1 MNDSNGD
8 SVIRFGLFEVDVR
21 AGQLRKHGMRV
32 RLQDQPFHILAVFLE
47 QPGALVTRE
56 QLRQRLWPDGTFV
69 DFDNSLNAAINK
81 LREALGD
88 SAENPRYVETLPRR
102 GYRFIA
108 HVEKS
113 AQPQPAAAPPPV
125 GEIPAIP
132 KNGAPPSMPATLP
145 APVTRPRLRS
155 AWRVAG
161 VLLIASVLAGGYF
174 VSQQFRAPA
183 AASTGKVMM
192 AVLPFQ
198 NLSGDPTQDYFSDG
212 LTDEMIAQLGRLHP
226 SRLGVIGR
234 SASMRYKNSPQPVH
248 EIGRELGVRYMLEG
262 TVRRNGD
269 RVRITAQ
276 LVAVH
281 DQSQLWSET
290 YERDIKDVL
299 AIQQDVAGHIVNSLL
314 LELLP
319 AGHAVSGKPSTVSA
333 AAFEDYLRGRY
344 HWSRRSPHSIKKGLE
359 YFQKAI
365 ERDPHYALAYTGIA
379 DSYLV
384 WGGRL
389 AGVPT
394 NEAYPKARAA
404 ALRALELDDTLAE
417 AHAALAGVK
426 FEYDWDFAGAEKSM
440 RRAIEL
446 NPAYASAHQW
456 YAEQLAAM
464 GRMDEALAEIRRA
477 LALEPYSLSIN
488 LVYGQILMY
497 SRQYDAAI
505 EQFRK
510 LAELDPSFIQA
521 DAHLARVY
529 RIKNMPQQ
537 WYDHWSRQVATVG
550 ASAGSQQLAAYERA
564 FQQGGINGALRV
576 RVRDLTPIASQY
588 YGGAYVMVKLHAILG
603 ENDQALQWLERAA
616 DERNDFVTHV
626 TVDPEIDS
634 LRADPRF
641 QRILRQIGFPAR

>member
-1 MNDSNGD
+1 MSESNGD
-8 SVIRFGLFEVDVR
+8 SVIRFGLYEVDVR

-32 RLQDQPFHILAVFLE
+32 KLQDQPFHILAVFLE
-47 QPGALVTRE
+47 NPGALVTRE

-88 SAENPRYVETLPRR
+88 SADNPRYVETLPRR

-108 HVEKS
+108 PVEKVS
-113 AQPQPAAAPPPV
+113 TQPTPVTPAA
-125 GEIPAIP
+125 PAI
-132 KNGAPPSMPATLP
+132 TP
-145 APVTRPRLRS
+145 APSKAKDGLAAQAAAAAAGRARSRLSSRV
-155 AWRVAG
+155 WRVAG
-161 VLLIASVLAGGYF
+161 VVLIAAAITGGYF
-174 VSQQFRAPA
+174 ISQFREPA
-183 AASTGKVMM
+183 SASSGKIMM

-198 NLSGDPTQDYFSDG
+198 NLSGDAAQDYFSDG

-226 SRLGVIGR
+226 SRLGVIAR
-234 SASMRYKNSPQPVH
+234 SSSMRYKNSAKPIR
-248 EIGRELGVRYMLEG
+248 EIGNELGVRYALEG
-262 TVRRNGD
+262 TVRRSGS
-269 RVRITAQ
+269 RVRVTAQ

-290 YERDIKDVL
+290 YERDINDVL

-319 AGHAVSGKPSTVSA
+319 AGHSVTGKPSTSSA
-333 AAFEDYLRGRY
+333 AAFEDYLQGRY
-344 HWSRRSPHSIKKGLE
+344 LWSRRTTEGVKKALE

-365 ERDPHYALAYTGIA
+365 EKDPNYALAYTGIA
-379 DSYLV
+379 DSYMV

-389 AGVPT
+389 AGVPA
-394 NEAYPKARAA
+394 NVAYPRAREA
-404 ALRALELDDTLAE
+404 ALRALQLDDSLAE
-417 AHAALAGVK
+417 AHATLAGVR

-464 GRMDEALAEIRRA
+464 GRHEEAIAESRRA

-488 LVYGQILMY
+488 LVYGQMLLY
-497 SRQYDAAI
+497 ARQYDAAL

-510 LAELDPSFIQA
+510 LSELDPKFVTA

-529 RIKNMPQQ
+529 RMKNMPQQ
-537 WYDHWSRQVATVG
+537 WYESWRKQVVASG
-550 ASAGSQQLAAYERA
+550 ANEAQLAEYERA
-564 FQQGGINGALRV
+564 FQQGGMPAALRLRIKHLEPV
-576 RVRDLTPIASQY
+576 IDKY
-588 YGGAYVMVKLHAILG
+588 YGGAYVMVRMHAVLG
-603 ENDQALQWLERAA
+603 ENDQALRWLERAA
-616 DERNDFVTHV
+616 QQRDDFVTHI
-626 TVDPEIDS
+626 TVDPELDG
-634 LRADPRF
+634 LRRDPRF
-641 QRILRQIGFPAR
+641 QNLLRRIGFPVQ